1 MLVDSTGMCA
11 EYVHYCVSTAR
22 QSLVYAVDTPQTF
35 GKQQKKSQNI
45 YKNVQNRIMHY
56 VTFYKS

>member
-1 MLVDSTGMCA
+1 MCSG
-11 EYVHYCVSTAR
+11 YVHCCVSTAR

-35 GKQQKKSQNI
+35 GKQQKKKSQNNV
-45 YKNVQNRIMHY
+45 YRNVQNKIMHY